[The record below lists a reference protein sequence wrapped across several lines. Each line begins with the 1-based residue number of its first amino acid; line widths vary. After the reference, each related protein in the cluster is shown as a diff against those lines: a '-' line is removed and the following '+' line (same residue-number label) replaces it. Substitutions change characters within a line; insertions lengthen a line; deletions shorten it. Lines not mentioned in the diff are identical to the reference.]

1 MELGLTKA
9 GRFEQ
14 AQRQHIAA
22 VARLGEGREALAGRE
37 IIQRSWRRCVDDYR
51 LDPSRPQPV
60 RVLTQEALVDS
71 REPVDELL
79 YVARAGVDQLFAQVA
94 PMGYVLLLTDRHGVT
109 VDFRGHPAQDAAL
122 RRAGLYLG
130 ADWDERHAGTCAVGT
145 CIHESRALTCH
156 QREHFDATHIALT
169 CTAAPIHDP
178 QGRPIAVLDISA
190 LQSPRGLESQSFALP
205 LVTLY
210 ARMIED
216 AYFLHRYRD
225 TTILRF
231 DTTRAFV
238 HFNGRGLLAFD
249 PQGRVLAANGE
260 GRALIDAHAR
270 RTPPAPI
277 WVTQLFE
284 AELDDLLALP
294 RCEPDQLRDLRLRA
308 SGDIR
313 FAALVEPRGGRAR
326 QRDAAATGT
335 TRDMASGIA
344 TDIARDIATDM
355 ASDVATA
362 SHGPVAPTS
371 TPALDRLAGDDPA
384 MQRLLGLSRRLCR
397 QPLNVLIRGETGTG
411 KEELARALHASG
423 DRAGGPFVAVN
434 CAAIPESLIESELF
448 GYLPGA
454 FTGGN
459 PKGMRGL
466 IPQADGGTLFLD
478 EIGDM
483 PLALQSRL
491 LRVLA
496 EQEVM
501 PLGAERP
508 VKVALR
514 VVTATHRDL
523 AALIAEGHFRED
535 LYYRLNGA
543 ELVLPPLR
551 ERADRRYLI
560 QRLLAA
566 LAAEQGVSAPLRG
579 DAMNALLD
587 APWPGNVRQLKSALA
602 FALATREGEAIT
614 VHDLPEGCRADRGAA
629 PHFSPTS
636 ATPTTPQLK
645 HDSDDAPAE
654 AESLARALA
663 QAGWNVSQV
672 ARQLGVSRPTLYRRM
687 RRHGLVPPNRREA
700 LGE

>member
-22 VARLGEGREALAGRE
+22 VARLGEGREVLAGRE

-51 LDPSRPQPV
+51 LDPSRPRPV
-60 RVLTQEALVDS
+60 RVLTHEALVDS

-109 VDFRGHPAQDAAL
+109 VDFRGHPEQDAAL

-145 CIHESRALTCH
+145 CIHEARALTCH

-190 LQSPRGLESQSFALP
+190 LQSPRGLESQSFGLP

-238 HFNGRGLLAFD
+238 HFNGRGLIAFD
-249 PQGRVLAANGE
+249 AQGRVLAANGE
-260 GRALIDAHAR
+260 GRALIAAHAQ
-270 RTPPAPI
+270 RTPPAPTQ
-277 WVTQLFE
+277 VTQLFE

-294 RCEPDQLRDLRLRA
+294 RCEPDQLRALRLRA
-308 SGDIR
+308 SGEIR
-313 FAALVEPRGGRAR
+313 FAALVEPRGLRR
-326 QRDAAATGT
+326 HRRDAEPICAAT
-335 TRDMASGIA
+335 DAV
-344 TDIARDIATDM
+344 TDAAGEIHDP
-355 ASDVATA
+355 VAT
-362 SHGPVAPTS
+362 TS

-384 MQRLLGLSRRLCR
+384 MQRLLDLARRLCR

-411 KEELARALHASG
+411 KEVLARALHASG
-423 DRAGGPFVAVN
+423 DRAEGAFVAVN
-434 CAAIPESLIESELF
+434 CAAIPEALIESELF

-466 IPQADGGTLFLD
+466 IAQADGGTLFLD

-483 PLALQSRL
+483 PLTLQSRL

-523 AALIAEGHFRED
+523 AALIAEGRFRED

-543 ELVLPPLR
+543 ELILPPLR

-560 QRLLAA
+560 QRLFAA
-566 LAAEQGVSAPLRG
+566 LTAEQGGAVQLRA
-579 DAMNALLD
+579 DALHALLD

-602 FALATREGEAIT
+602 FALATREGETIT
-614 VHDLPEGCRADRGAA
+614 VHDLPESCRADRVATPPISA
-629 PHFSPTS
+629 TS
-636 ATPTTPQLK
+636 AIPRTTQLR
-645 HDSDDAPAE
+645 HESDDAPAE

-700 LGE
+700 LGD

>member
-1 MELGLTKA
+1 M
-9 GRFEQ
+9 
-14 AQRQHIAA
+14 
-22 VARLGEGREALAGRE
+22 
-37 IIQRSWRRCVDDYR
+37 
-51 LDPSRPQPV
+51 
-60 RVLTQEALVDS
+60 
-71 REPVDELL
+71 
-79 YVARAGVDQLFAQVA
+79 
-94 PMGYVLLLTDRHGVT
+94 
-109 VDFRGHPAQDAAL
+109 
-122 RRAGLYLG
+122 
-130 ADWDERHAGTCAVGT
+130 
-145 CIHESRALTCH
+145 
-156 QREHFDATHIALT
+156 
-169 CTAAPIHDP
+169 
-178 QGRPIAVLDISA
+178 LDISA

-260 GRALIDAHAR
+260 GRALIDAHAQC
-270 RTPPAPI
+270 TPPAPI

-294 RCEPDQLRDLRLRA
+294 RCEPDQLRALRLRA

-313 FAALVEPRGGRAR
+313 FAALIEPRGVRAR
-326 QRDAAATGT
+326 QRDATVTGT
-335 TRDMASGIA
+335 TRDMATDLA
-344 TDIARDIATDM
+344 TDSATD
-355 ASDVATA
+355 ATGLP
-362 SHGPVAPTS
+362 HDPVAPAS

-384 MQRLLGLSRRLCR
+384 MQRLLGLARRLCR

-411 KEELARALHASG
+411 KEVLARALHASG

-514 VVTATHRDL
+514 VVTATHRDIG
-523 AALIAEGHFRED
+523 ALIAEGRFRED

-560 QRLLAA
+560 QRLFAA
-566 LAAEQGVSAPLRG
+566 QAAEQGVSAPLRG

-602 FALATREGEAIT
+602 FALATREGETIT
-614 VHDLPEGCRADRGAA
+614 VHDLPESCRADRV
-629 PHFSPTS
+629 
-636 ATPTTPQLK
+636 ATPAHLCDIGDTQ
-645 HDSDDAPAE
+645 DDPAK
-654 AESLARALA
+654 A
-663 QAGWNVSQV
+663 
-672 ARQLGVSRPTLYRRM
+672 
-687 RRHGLVPPNRREA
+687 
-700 LGE
+700 

>member
-1 MELGLTKA
+1 MELGLMKA

-14 AQRQHIAA
+14 AQRQHIATL
-22 VARLGEGREALAGRE
+22 VRLGEGREALAGRE

-51 LDPSRPQPV
+51 LDPSRPRPV
-60 RVLTQEALVDS
+60 RVLTHAALVDS

-109 VDFRGHPAQDAAL
+109 VDFRGHPDQDAAL

-145 CIHESRALTCH
+145 CIHEARALTCH

-190 LQSPRGLESQSFALP
+190 LQSPRGLESQSFGLP

-260 GRALIDAHAR
+260 GRALIDAHAQ

-294 RCEPDQLRDLRLRA
+294 RCEPDQLRALRLRA
-308 SGDIR
+308 SGEIR

-326 QRDAAATGT
+326 RRDATVTGT
-335 TRDMASGIA
+335 TEDTA
-344 TDIARDIATDM
+344 TDIATGMTTD
-355 ASDVATA
+355 AATA
-362 SHGPVAPTS
+362 SHDPVAPTS

-384 MQRLLGLSRRLCR
+384 MQRLLGLARRLCR

-411 KEELARALHASG
+411 KEVLARALHASG
-423 DRAGGPFVAVN
+423 DRAEGPFVAVN
-434 CAAIPESLIESELF
+434 CAAIPEALIESELF

-466 IPQADGGTLFLD
+466 IAQADGGTLFLD

-523 AALIAEGHFRED
+523 AALIAEGRFRED

-551 ERADRRYLI
+551 ERADRRDLI
-560 QRLLAA
+560 QRLFAA
-566 LAAEQGVSAPLRG
+566 LAAEQGVSVPLRG
-579 DAMNALLD
+579 DALNALLD

-602 FALATREGEAIT
+602 FALATREGERIT
-614 VHDLPEGCRADRGAA
+614 VHDLPEGCRADLASV
-629 PHFSPTS
+629 PPTPPPS
-636 ATPTTPQLK
+636 AIPATTQVG
-645 HDSDDAPAE
+645 HDSDDASAE

-700 LGE
+700 LRD